1 MEMKTVAT
9 TRMSSKGQ
17 VVIPE
22 EIRNALG
29 LKAGTKFVVM
39 GEGDVVVLKTISPPS
54 STEFNELILRAREAA
69 YKSGMTP
76 EDIQKAIS
84 EVRSE

>member
-1 MEMKTVAT
+1 MNTVAT

-17 VVIPE
+17 IVIPE